1 MSETTYEAEHIQ
13 QEMRQ
18 VRAELRE
25 AVQDVVASTRVL
37 RQWQAYVRSY
47 PWVCLGA
54 AAAAGYFLVPSRM
67 TVIRPD
73 TASLLDLAKQQK
85 LVVKMDQL
93 AQKPSLMRSLLGM
106 AAGTLMQA
114 GVALATKQVN
124 EYLSRTEG
132 AAGPRRE
139 GAFP

>member
-1 MSETTYEAEHIQ
+1 MTETTLEAEHIQ

-18 VRAELRE
+18 VRAELRD
-25 AVQDVVASTRVL
+25 AVQDVVDSTEVL

-54 AAAAGYFLVPSRM
+54 AAAVGYFVVPTRM

-73 TASLLDLAKQQK
+73 TASLLDLAKKQK
-85 LVVKMDQL
+85 LVVKMDSL
-93 AQKPSLMRSLLGM
+93 AQRPSLVKSLLGM

-124 EYLSRTEG
+124 EYLSRSAG
-132 AAGPRRE
+132 AAMPQRE